1 MKLYTEE
8 QVLNSM
14 LSMKTYIEKYDE
26 SVIDTIVEKHLKSL
40 GGIEIPSDEEIE
52 KESFDLYAN
61 HNTYSLNVRQYKAF
75 KRGAKFVIDKIQGG
89 EK

>member
-14 LSMKTYIEKYDE
+14 LSMKTYIEKYDK

-52 KESFDLYAN
+52 KEAR
-61 HNTYSLNVRQYKAF
+61 YSTLGWGYEFGMNDGF
-75 KRGAKFVIDKIQGG
+75 KKGAKFVIDKIQGG

>member
-26 SVIDTIVEKHLKSL
+26 SVIDTIVEKQLKSL
-40 GGIEIPSDEEIE
+40 GSIEMPSDEEIE
-52 KESFDLYAN
+52 KEAP
-61 HNTYSLNVRQYKAF
+61 YSTLGWGYEFGMNDGF
-75 KRGAKFVIDKIQGG
+75 KKGAKFVIDKIQGG